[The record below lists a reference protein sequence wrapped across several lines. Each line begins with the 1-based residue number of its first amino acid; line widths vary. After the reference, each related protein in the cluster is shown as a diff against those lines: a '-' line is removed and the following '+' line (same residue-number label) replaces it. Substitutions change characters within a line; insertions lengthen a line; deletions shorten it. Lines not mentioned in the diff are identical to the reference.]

1 MASDV
6 SDTTVAAYG
15 LNGRLFNFLF
25 TQVLL
30 PQEIG
35 LSSALREMV
44 AIHKTLL
51 CRGRTLKMLQ
61 PTTLWW
67 LTDNSAVAQI
77 FWKGSRDI
85 VLMRQALQIFEL
97 ARGLNLDLQPVWVS
111 RADPR

>member
-61 PTTLWW
+61 TTTLWW